1 MEVLII
7 DIDLVIKYEKIIKTK
22 SSNYPPLLMQDLSLM
37 IFFLQQIFLFCYG
50 DKQDI
55 VNIKYQWWPSWSFLC
70 YIRDQC
76 RSCILGR
83 FCIIKSRSESII
95 YNDNIWI
102 KSLRIM
108 DLIFVFE

>member
-22 SSNYPPLLMQDLSLM
+22 SSNYPPLHMQDLLLM

-55 VNIKYQWWPSWSFLC
+55 VNIKYH
-70 YIRDQC
+70 
-76 RSCILGR
+76 
-83 FCIIKSRSESII
+83 
-95 YNDNIWI
+95 
-102 KSLRIM
+102 
-108 DLIFVFE
+108 

>member
-55 VNIKYQWWPSWSFLC
+55 VNIKYQ
-70 YIRDQC
+70 
-76 RSCILGR
+76 
-83 FCIIKSRSESII
+83 
-95 YNDNIWI
+95 
-102 KSLRIM
+102 
-108 DLIFVFE
+108 